1 MENIAYID
9 LENGLFP
16 STSLKG
22 KVIKLIYI
30 LLLFCG
36 YLINLFRRKD
46 TLITF
51 FDYTIIVVYIIFIF
65 EVFLRKKSSNY
76 IEASSNGVLIKHSWW
91 IKTKYDWHEIE
102 EITLYQ
108 KYYLRI
114 KSINKKIL
122 VFNITN
128 LSVNPIEI
136 DKLLEIY
143 QKHKTI
149 EKY

>member
-1 MENIAYID
+1 
-9 LENGLFP
+9 
-16 STSLKG
+16 
-22 KVIKLIYI
+22 
-30 LLLFCG
+30 
-36 YLINLFRRKD
+36 
-46 TLITF
+46 
-51 FDYTIIVVYIIFIF
+51 
-65 EVFLRKKSSNY
+65 
-76 IEASSNGVLIKHSWW
+76 LIKHSWW